1 MSSESL
7 VQDTQRAVENKH
19 EHYRCRCCG
28 NSHRKCIYSTEK
40 SLCPD
45 LLCTDDRQYKTEHN
59 RKDNSHNRKFQCCH
73 QTVKERSIC
82 KNIRIVV
89 KSYIL
94 CHLTKRC
101 GSGKAQLDRLNERP
115 EYKQY
120 KKDHYRNQIEI
131 RLHCPEKRFFTFHCI
146 SPAFHKF
153 TYYRSAASSRYL
165 CPPDSADHVAHY
177 TFC

>member
-1 MSSESL
+1 M
-7 VQDTQRAVENKH
+7 
-19 EHYRCRCCG
+19 
-28 NSHRKCIYSTEK
+28 CIR
-40 SLCPD
+40 
-45 LLCTDDRQYKTEHN
+45 DR
-59 RKDNSHNRKFQCCH
+59 
-73 QTVKERSIC
+73 
-82 KNIRIVV
+82 
-89 KSYIL
+89 SYIL

-165 CPPDSADHVAHY
+165 CPPDKMCIRDRLYDLLHISCSHDIHACACYILQDHVPDLNRRFHTYIPQDVYKRQVVASVMPEY
-177 TFC
+177 KACEKWLRDNGATLWQNPSP

>member
-1 MSSESL
+1 MNFVES
-7 VQDTQRAVENKH
+7 
-19 EHYRCRCCG
+19 
-28 NSHRKCIYSTEK
+28 IK
-40 SLCPD
+40 S
-45 LLCTDDRQYKTEHN
+45 QIE
-59 RKDNSHNRKFQCCH
+59 
-73 QTVKERSIC
+73 
-82 KNIRIVV
+82 
-89 KSYIL
+89 
-94 CHLTKRC
+94 
-101 GSGKAQLDRLNERP
+101 

-131 RLHCPEKRFFTFHCI
+131 RLHCPEKRFFTFHYI